1 MEEDASGYH
10 KILVDKLSKLQMK
23 NLLDGK
29 RVRVSYY
36 YKPEDGQVLHVTEIQ
51 MKKIKAAG
59 AKGKAYTLQFHPEQ
73 AEKHKSGGIFDHL
86 KHAARHAYRSTVG
99 HLHKEAKRAAPELI
113 KKAATHARSMVDRAE
128 AYASDRSDR
137 VIDGTARRLGHNPE
151 EESGALFP
159 AGYQSG
165 GCKKGRKRGC
175 KGSGLWGDVGNIVD
189 RFI

>member
-1 MEEDASGYH
+1 MSEHKGYH
-10 KILVDKLSKLQMK
+10 KIVVEPLSNNQVMRLMRCE
-23 NLLDGK
+23 
-29 RVRVSYY
+29 RVRVCLRGTH
-36 YKPEDGQVLHVTEIQ
+36 PGDVLYVTEEQ
-51 MKKIKAAG
+51 KKKIKAAS
-59 AKGKAYTLQFHPEQ
+59 AKGKAYTLQMHVEQ
-73 AEKHKSGGIFDHL
+73 AEKHASGGIFDMARN
-86 KHAARHAYRSTVG
+86 AAHHVYRSTVG